1 MPFLKGL
8 GFGLVL
14 ILSLGPAF
22 FLLVQT
28 SLAKGFK
35 NAAFIAFGISLADI
49 LFVVLILKGVASL
62 LENPAIKFWAGIIG
76 VILLILFGLYS
87 FFKRPQLGME
97 PPKTVSGGYFSNFL
111 KGFVFNFFNPS
122 TVVFW
127 LSIVSIVQI
136 NFGYS
141 GQQKALFFAGVLFAI
156 ISTDLT
162 KSYLAGKLKKFLT
175 IRAINILNKAVGIIL
190 IGFGVVLLTQLFNYD

>member
-1 MPFLKGL
+1 MPFIKGL

-14 ILSLGPAF
+14 ILSLGPVF

-28 SLAKGFK
+28 SIEKGFK
-35 NAAFIAFGISLADI
+35 KAALIAFGISLADI
-49 LFVVLILKGVASL
+49 LFVILIMKGVTSL
-62 LENPAIKFWAGIIG
+62 LEDPSIKFWAGIIG
-76 VILLILFGLYS
+76 VILLILFGLFS
-87 FFKRPQLGME
+87 FFKTAQLG
-97 PPKTVSGGYFSNFL
+97 TNSTRNVSQGYFGNLL

-136 NFGYS
+136 NFGYT
-141 GQQKALFFAGVLFAI
+141 GDQKALFFAGVLFAI

-175 IRAINILNKAVGIIL
+175 IRAVNILNKVVGLIL
-190 IGFGVVLLTQLFNYD
+190 VGFGVVLLTQLF

>member
-1 MPFLKGL
+1 MPFLNGL
-8 GFGLVL
+8 AFGLVL

-28 SLAKGFK
+28 SIEKGFK
-35 NAAFIAFGISLADI
+35 KAAFIAFGISFGDI
-49 LFVVLILKGVASL
+49 LFVVLIMKGVTSL
-62 LENPAIKFWAGIIG
+62 LEDPSIKFWAGIIG

-87 FFKRPQLGME
+87 FFKKPQLGLE
-97 PPKTVSGGYFSNFL
+97 PNENKAEGYFGNFL

-127 LSIVSIVQI
+127 LSVVSIVQI

-141 GQQKALFFAGVLFAI
+141 GNQKALFFTGVLFAI

-162 KSYLAGKLKKFLT
+162 KSYLAGKLKRFLT
-175 IRAINILNKAVGIIL
+175 VRAVNILNKAVGVIL
-190 IGFGVVLLTQLFNYD
+190 VGFGVVLLTQLF